1 MNMKRLTYKIMVA
14 VMTVVAFTA
23 CTDWLD
29 IQPSDRIAEE
39 NNFSSQAG
47 FKKALNGVYVELN
60 RDAIYGRNLSCGF
73 IEVLAQRYAVSDENR
88 SVKEYMLFR
97 YDGSDAKSIIQNIW
111 DTSYKII
118 ANINAIIKNADSHPE
133 VLTGNNYRIIRGE
146 ALALRAYLHF
156 DLFRL
161 FGPAYNESSTVKTI
175 PYRTEF
181 SLNVEPQLTPLNFF
195 EKLEQDIHEADSL
208 LADVDPII
216 ANGVNGDIKD
226 DFLKYRNL
234 RMNYYAVQALAMRV
248 FYTKGDDEKALE
260 YAKKVISVQESH
272 FPWIRPNKLTAAV
285 PDRVFSS
292 EIIFGLQNLQRN
304 NLYTGYFDGANL
316 KLSSL
321 LAPRTDC
328 VKQIFENDQVD
339 YRYSSSLKNQVE
351 ISGTQYSIFN
361 KYQGE
366 SADSLCNQLI
376 PMMRVSEAYL
386 IAAELSTATK
396 DRLAYLNEFRN
407 HRGIR
412 SQEFADDYDIKIE
425 RRKEFW
431 GEGQLWF
438 WYKRRQM
445 TSIKDAISAYG
456 ETKISVDKYVLPIPD
471 SESKYN

>member
-1 MNMKRLTYKIMVA
+1 MKRTTFHILA
-14 VMTVVAFTA
+14 VVAMTA
-23 CTDWLD
+23 LMASCTDWLD

-47 FKKALNGVYVELN
+47 FKKALNGVYVEMN

-73 IEVLAQRYAVSDENR
+73 VEVLAQRYAVSDENK

-111 DTSYKII
+111 NTSYTLI
-118 ANINAIIKNADSHPE
+118 ANINAIITNADTHRE
-133 VLTGNNYRIIRGE
+133 VLTGNSYRLIRGE

-156 DLFRL
+156 ALFRL
-161 FGPAYNESSTVKTI
+161 FGPAYDEESTVKTI
-175 PYRTEF
+175 PYRTVF
-181 SLNVEPQLTPLNFF
+181 SLDVEPQLTPKDFF
-195 EKLEQDIHEADSL
+195 VRLEQDLHEADSL
-208 LADVDPII
+208 LSDIDPVIQY
-216 ANGVNGDIKD
+216 GVQGDTKD
-226 DFLKYRNL
+226 DFLMYRNL

-248 FYTKGDDEKALE
+248 FYTKGDDEKALD
-260 YAKKVISVQESH
+260 YAKRVIAVQETH
-272 FPWIRPNKLTAAV
+272 FPWIKPGRLTAAT

-292 EIIFGLQNLQRN
+292 EILFGLQNLQRN
-304 NLYTGYFDGANL
+304 NLYTSLFDGSNL
-316 KLSSL
+316 KLSNL
-321 LAPRTDC
+321 LAPRTDV

-339 YRYSSSLKNQVE
+339 YRYSSALKNQVE
-351 ISGTQYSIFN
+351 ISGTQYSVFN

-366 SADSLCNQLI
+366 SSDSLCNQLI
-376 PMMRVSEAYL
+376 PMLRVSEAYL
-386 IAAELSTATK
+386 IAAELSSATA

-412 SQEFADDYDIKIE
+412 SQDFADDYDIKIE

-471 SESKYN
+471 SENKYN

>member
-1 MNMKRLTYKIMVA
+1 MNMKRLTYHIMVA
-14 VMTVVAFTA
+14 VMAVVAFTA

-73 IEVLAQRYAVSDENR
+73 IEVLAQRYAVSDDNR

-118 ANINAIIKNADSHPE
+118 ANVNAIIKNADSHPE

-161 FGPAYNESSTVKTI
+161 FGPAYDESSTVKTI

-216 ANGVNGDIKD
+216 ANGVNGDAKD

-248 FYTKGDDEKALE
+248 YYTKGDDEKALE

-272 FPWIRPNKLTAAV
+272 FPWIRPNRLTAAV

>member
-1 MNMKRLTYKIMVA
+1 MKNKIYHILA
-14 VMTVVAFTA
+14 VMLLAIVCTA

-39 NNFSSQAG
+39 NNFSSPSG
-47 FKKALNGVYVELN
+47 FKKSLNGIYVELN

-97 YDGSDAKSIIQNIW
+97 YDGSDAKSIIQSIW
-111 DTSYKII
+111 DTSYKLI
-118 ANINAIIKNADSHPE
+118 ANINAIIKNTESNPD
-133 VLTGNNYRIIRGE
+133 VLVGNYYRIVRGE

-161 FGPAYNESSTVKTI
+161 FGPAYDPTSTVKTI
-175 PYRTEF
+175 PYRTQF
-181 SLNVEPQLTPLNFF
+181 SLDVEPQLTPLNFF
-195 EKLEQDIHEADSL
+195 ERLEQDLHEADSL
-208 LADVDPII
+208 LADVDPVITY
-216 ANGVNGDIKD
+216 GVDGDPMD

-248 FYTKGDDEKALE
+248 YYTMGNDEKALE
-260 YAKKVISVQESH
+260 YAKKIIAVQESH
-272 FPWIRPNKLTAAV
+272 FPWIKPNRLTAAV
-285 PDRVFSS
+285 PDRVFTS
-292 EIIFGLQNLQRN
+292 EVIFGLQNLQRN
-304 NLYTGYFDGANL
+304 NLYTSLFDGSNL

-339 YRYSSSLKNQVE
+339 YRYSSALKNQVE

-366 SADSLCNQLI
+366 SSDSLCNQLI

-412 SQEFADDYDIKIE
+412 SQDFADDYDIKIE

>member
-1 MNMKRLTYKIMVA
+1 MKRIINHILAAAILT
-14 VMTVVAFTA
+14 AFLTS
-23 CTDWLD
+23 CNDWLD

-39 NNFSSQAG
+39 NNFSSQSG

-73 IEVLAQRYAVSDENR
+73 VEVLAQRYGVSDENK

-111 DTSYKII
+111 NTSYTLI
-118 ANINAIIKNADSHPE
+118 ANINAIISNAETHKD
-133 VLTGNNYRIIRGE
+133 VLTGNNYRLICGE

-161 FGPAYNESSTVKTI
+161 FGPVYDEESTVKTI
-175 PYRTEF
+175 PYRTLF
-181 SLNVEPQLTPLNFF
+181 SLDVEPQLTPKDFF
-195 EKLEQDIHEADSL
+195 VRLEKDIHDADSL
-208 LADVDPII
+208 LNGIDPVIEY
-216 ANGVNGDIKD
+216 GVAGDTKD

-248 FYTKGDDEKALE
+248 YYTKGDDEKALE
-260 YAKKVISVQESH
+260 YAKKVIEVQESH
-272 FPWIRPNKLTAAV
+272 FPWIKPGRLTAAT
-285 PDRVFSS
+285 PDRVFTS
-292 EIIFGLQNLQRN
+292 EVIFGLQNLQRN
-304 NLYTGYFDGANL
+304 NLYTSLFDGSNL
-316 KLSSL
+316 KLSTL
-321 LAPRTDC
+321 LAPRTD
-328 VKQIFENDQVD
+328 VAKQIFENDQVD

-351 ISGTQYSIFN
+351 ISGTQYSVFN

-366 SADSLCNQLI
+366 SSDSLCNQLI
-376 PMMRVSEAYL
+376 PMLRVSEAYL
-386 IAAELSTATK
+386 IAAELSTVK
-396 DRLAYLNEFRN
+396 SERLAYLNEFRN

-412 SQEFADDYDIKIE
+412 SQDFADDYDIKIE

-471 SESKYN
+471 SETKYN